1 MKAYL
6 TIILAFALSCSAL
19 AQSTPQPAE
28 AVLKDAYAQAAKEN
42 KKVILIFHASWCGWC
57 KKMEASINDPLCSKF
72 FSDNYVV
79 AYLDVQEHADKKDL
93 ENSGGGELMKK
104 YNAENAG
111 LPFWLILDAKG
122 NTLANSEAHADGTPS
137 TDLADN
143 VGCPASENEVA
154 AFVKIL
160 KATSNLDDKALAII
174 KTRFRKNEPVATK
187 PTAGT
192 N

>member
-1 MKAYL
+1 MKRYL
-6 TIILAFALSCSAL
+6 TIILALALSYSVL
-19 AQSTPQPAE
+19 AQTAPQPAE
-28 AVLKDAYAQAAKEN
+28 TVLKNAYALAAKEN

-57 KKMEASINDPLCSKF
+57 KKMEASINDPLCNKF
-72 FSDNYVV
+72 FNDNYVV
-79 AYLDVQEHADKKDL
+79 AYLDVQEHPDKKSL

-104 YNAENAG
+104 YNADNAG

-122 NTLANSEAHADGTPS
+122 YTLANSEAHADGTPS

-160 KATSNLDDKALAII
+160 KATSNLDDKALEII

-187 PTAGT
+187 PTTGT